1 MCIKQELAYYINKI
15 VCEYEKNND
24 VRTFFYKMSKLNIL
38 ISKNTNRKLYDD
50 YKYDLIIIY
59 NNIIINGEDDYTIIG
74 DCLKSIDRIMIRLL
88 RFE

>member
-1 MCIKQELAYYINKI
+1 MSIKQELAYYINKI

-24 VRTFFYKMSKLNIL
+24 IMRFYKEMSKLNIL
-38 ISKNTNRKLYDD
+38 ISKNTNRKLYND

-59 NNIIINGEDDYTIIG
+59 NNIIINGEEDNTIIG